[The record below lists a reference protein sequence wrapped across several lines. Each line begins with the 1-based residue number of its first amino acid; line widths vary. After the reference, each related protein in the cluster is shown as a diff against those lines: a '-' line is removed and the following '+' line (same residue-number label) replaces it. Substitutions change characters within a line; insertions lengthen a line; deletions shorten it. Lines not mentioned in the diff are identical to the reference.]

1 MPFTSKVRRFV
12 IRLVI
17 CGFISPLSMASYS
30 AQMPLWSAAP
40 QAKSQDQQRAR
51 VTARRGNYL
60 KVDSADLQ
68 RRLADKSGAIIFPV
82 PLPDGGSKE
91 FVLTYSPVMSKA
103 LEARYPKMLSFEG
116 YELGQTKNTGRFA
129 MTHKGLSGLFR
140 QQNRWVLLSAQYE
153 NNPHLYVSYFYQD
166 AIDPSAPLFTNDTL
180 LAPPSAVTA
189 QSKSVTLEKPT
200 GQALRTYRLALS
212 ATGEYTAKV
221 GGRKADAV
229 AEMVSLIN
237 RVNQILLADLAIG
250 FELVDNQDII
260 FLDAQTDPYTN
271 SDQAGDIQTNQQ
283 IIDDAL
289 GPDNYDIGH
298 LLGTNPGGLAVVPS
312 VCNNDI
318 KAQGYSGNINPQGE
332 RFYIDL
338 VIHELGHQLGAR
350 HTFNAQDQDSCGADQ
365 RSASSAF
372 EPGSGSTIM
381 SYTGLCG
388 EQNLQ
393 TRSDPYFHAGS
404 IEQILNYVE
413 NGLGSTCAT
422 SSALDNAAPVVQL
435 TAGAYTIPA
444 NTPFVLTAQAS
455 DPDGDSLNYN
465 WEQLD
470 AGGNLGSTG
479 SAQEMQTDNGANPL
493 FRSYFASDQPY
504 RYFPKLS
511 DVLAAKISFGEAYP
525 STNRE
530 LNFRV
535 SVKDGKG
542 GVNTADVA
550 LQVID
555 TGANF
560 AVLEPAAGTK
570 WQGNSLQT
578 VRWNSADTQLAPINC
593 QTVDIRLDID
603 GDSNFDSLV
612 LSDTPNDGE
621 QALRVPSTA
630 SDLVRL
636 QVLCHDN
643 VFYSLNEGTFT
654 IEPGADPVAPIITG
668 QRPLS
673 VAEDNALTLTLDD
686 LQVSDGDS
694 SYPENFT
701 LHLENGNNYSLSDN
715 GMTVVPDGDFN
726 GDLSVATT
734 VNDAI
739 ADSVVFPLVITVTP
753 VNDAPVASEDTFS
766 LEQDSAPTLLD
777 VLANDNDIDGDTLS
791 ITAVDYSGNARVSI
805 DANQLS
811 YQPQTGFVGSE
822 SVSYTVSDNQLTST
836 ANVTVTVTI
845 LAIPVAIPT
854 PSPSKSS
861 GGTLS
866 FSSYYLLGMWIVWR
880 KRFVLRQAKQD
891 NR

>member
-12 IRLVI
+12 IRI
-17 CGFISPLSMASYS
+17 IMCGCIAPLSMASYS

-60 KVDSADLQ
+60 KVDGADLQ
-68 RRLADKSGAIIFPV
+68 QRLADKSGAIILPV

-91 FVLTYSPVMSKA
+91 FVLTYSPVMSKV
-103 LEARYPKMLSFEG
+103 LGARYPQMLSFEG
-116 YELGQTKNTGRFA
+116 YELGQPHNTGRFA

-140 QQNRWVLLSAQYE
+140 QQNQWVLLSAQYE
-153 NNPHLYVSYFYQD
+153 NNPNLYVSYFYQD
-166 AIDPSAPLFTNDTL
+166 AIDPGAPLFANDTL

-189 QSKSVTLEKPT
+189 QSKSVTLEKST
-200 GQALRTYRLALS
+200 GQTLHTYRLALS
-212 ATGEYTAKV
+212 ATSEYTAKV
-221 GGRKADAV
+221 GGSKADAV
-229 AEMVSLIN
+229 AEMVSLVN

-250 FELVDNQDII
+250 FELVDNHDII

-271 SDQAGDIQTNQQ
+271 SDQAGDIETNQQ
-283 IIDDAL
+283 VIDDAL

-312 VCNNDI
+312 VCNNEV
-318 KAQGYSGNINPQGE
+318 KAKGYSGNINPQGE

-338 VIHELGHQLGAR
+338 VIHELGHQLGAK
-350 HTFNAQDQDSCGADQ
+350 HTFNAQDQNNCGADQ

-381 SYTGLCG
+381 SYSGICG

-393 TRSDPYFHAGS
+393 TSSDPYFHAGS

-413 NGLGSTCAT
+413 NGLGRTCAT
-422 SSALDNAAPVVQL
+422 SNALDNVAPAVEL
-435 TAGAYTIPA
+435 TATTYTVPA
-444 NTPFVLTAQAS
+444 NTALVLTAQAS
-455 DPDGDSLNYN
+455 DPDGDSLSYN

-470 AGGNLGSTG
+470 AGGLLGGST

-493 FRSYFASDQPY
+493 FRSYPANVEPY

-511 DVLAAKISFGEAYP
+511 DVLVDKVSFGEAYP

-542 GVNTADVA
+542 GMNSADVA
-550 LQVID
+550 VQVID
-555 TGANF
+555 TGATF
-560 AVLEPAAGTK
+560 AVLDPTTGTN
-570 WQGNSLQT
+570 WQGNTLQT
-578 VRWNSADTQLAPINC
+578 VRWNSADTELAPINC
-593 QTVDIRLDID
+593 QSVDIRLDLD
-603 GDSNFDSLV
+603 GDERFDSLV

-621 QALRVPSTA
+621 QVLRVPSTA
-630 SDLVRL
+630 STQVRL

-643 VFYSLNEGTFT
+643 VFYSLNKGKFT
-654 IEPGADPVAPIITG
+654 ITPAADPIAPIITG
-668 QRPLS
+668 QLPLS

-701 LHLENGNNYSLSDN
+701 LHLENGNHYSLSSD

-726 GDLSVATT
+726 GVLSVGAT

-766 LEQDSAPTLLD
+766 LEQDSAPSLLN
-777 VLANDNDIDGDTLS
+777 VLANDSDIDGDTLS
-791 ITAVDYSGNARVSI
+791 ISAIDYSGNASVFI

-811 YQPQTGFVGSE
+811 YQPQSGFVGSE
-822 SVSYTVSDNQLTST
+822 SFSYTVSDQQLTST
-836 ANVTVTVTI
+836 ANVTVTV

-854 PSPSKSS
+854 PSPSKS
-861 GGTLS
+861 GGGSLG
-866 FSSYYLLGMWIVWR
+866 FSSYWLLGILIVWR
-880 KRFVLRQAKQD
+880 KRFVLRQAKQV
-891 NR
+891 NP